1 MIAPKRILF
10 QDLNST
16 LKTYLLLLVCTVLI
30 ALLTAVIISRAVTRP
45 IDNMVSHINQI
56 SNGEPARLPP
66 MRMYREF
73 QIWADAFNQ
82 MLKQLDIY
90 YNDNFQKQLLLKSS
104 EIRALQSQMNP
115 HFLFNVLNTVAWK
128 AQMSD
133 NEEIYQMI
141 ISLGEFLKINT
152 LSREKDYVRLAQEIE
167 YVKFYVYLQQMRFE
181 D

>member
-1 MIAPKRILF
+1 
-10 QDLNST
+10 
-16 LKTYLLLLVCTVLI
+16 
-30 ALLTAVIISRAVTRP
+30 
-45 IDNMVSHINQI
+45 
-56 SNGEPARLPP
+56 